1 VLALLSRAL
10 LAPAAARGASRSLH
24 SVRCPSLPHPLSG
37 LRTSRR
43 RCAVT
48 SVSSGPS
55 HGTDRRAAL
64 AAPGARG
71 RSRQPPSPRPRGC
84 PGMGAAPA
92 APRRRRTCSARRSEF
107 ERFCPSSILVCIPVT
122 VPRHPVGAAPAARAR
137 GSALAAPSL
146 PKRAAPAW
154 AETACSTCGH
164 RCCCSGAAAAR
175 STCVHWHRCCG
186 TCDHCCCC
194 PRPSLPGHRRVGAV
208 MIGRPTAR
216 IQTARSRWAAALLQ
230 SVQLAA
236 HGRAPSGS
244 GLDDGSI
251 AGDSLS

>member
-48 SVSSGPS
+48 PVSSGPP

-107 ERFCPSSILVCIPVT
+107 ERFSPSSILVCIPV
-122 VPRHPVGAAPAARAR
+122 PRHPVGAAPGPPPPAPGEWPLRRQACQSAPRQPGQRLHA
-137 GSALAAPSL
+137 ALAA
-146 PKRAAPAW
+146 
-154 AETACSTCGH
+154 T
-164 RCCCSGAAAAR
+164 AAAAAVPQTAR

-194 PRPSLPGHRRVGAV
+194 PRPGLPGGRRHDPLTGFRLPACR
-208 MIGRPTAR
+208 GRMSTGPF
-216 IQTARSRWAAALLQ
+216 S
-230 SVQLAA
+230 
-236 HGRAPSGS
+236 
-244 GLDDGSI
+244 
-251 AGDSLS
+251 